1 MNKLTKILAV
11 VVTCLAIGYFSGTVT
26 RSAIVDWYPTLVK
39 PVFNP
44 PNWIFAPVWSTLY
57 IMMGIAA
64 GLVWDR
70 MDSDKEGVKKAL
82 ILFAIQLALN
92 ALWSYLFFGLR
103 NPMLAGL
110 EIIVLWLMIYET
122 YIHFAK
128 INKITGYLFLPYLAW
143 VSFAAVLNGSIWWLN
158 R

>member
-26 RSAIVDWYPTLVK
+26 RSAIIDWYPTLVK
-39 PVFNP
+39 PVLI
-44 PNWIFAPVWSTLY
+44 PNWIFAGMDTLY

-82 ILFAIQLALN
+82 ILLRQLALN
-92 ALWSYLFFGLR
+92 ALWSYLFLVCVT
-103 NPMLAGL
+103 PC
-110 EIIVLWLMIYET
+110 
-122 YIHFAK
+122 
-128 INKITGYLFLPYLAW
+128 
-143 VSFAAVLNGSIWWLN
+143 
-158 R
+158 